1 MFECSVC
8 DESAW
13 FSESDEFLIF
23 VKFIVLLDKEV
34 LWESRGLCIR
44 LGLVVLYKLPD
55 INGLS
60 ISLSRNEIMT
70 SSPTLGNAKK
80 PLLLLAI
87 G

>member
-1 MFECSVC
+1 MIFGSIKLAVFKSFVFVVFECSVC

-60 ISLSRNEIMT
+60 ISY
-70 SSPTLGNAKK
+70 PYK
-80 PLLLLAI
+80 
-87 G
+87 

>member
-1 MFECSVC
+1 MIFGSIKLAVFKSFVFVVFEYSVC

-60 ISLSRNEIMT
+60 ISY
-70 SSPTLGNAKK
+70 PYK
-80 PLLLLAI
+80 
-87 G
+87 

>member
-60 ISLSRNEIMT
+60 ISY
-70 SSPTLGNAKK
+70 PYK
-80 PLLLLAI
+80 
-87 G
+87 